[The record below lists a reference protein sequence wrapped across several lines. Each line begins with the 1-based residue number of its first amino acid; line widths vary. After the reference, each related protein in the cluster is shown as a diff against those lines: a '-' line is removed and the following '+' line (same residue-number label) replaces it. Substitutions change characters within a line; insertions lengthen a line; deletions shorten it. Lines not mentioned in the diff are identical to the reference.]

1 MLIKWENFGAFLS
14 SLLRQEIFLTGE
26 VLSEFHCTLYVVKIV
41 FVTLC
46 RFYIVMLIYQNMKHL
61 VLTEL
66 GGTLMFEI
74 APMQLLSDNKVDLT
88 KLISIWALYLH
99 IWDDY
104 SNLCQEQVTSELSVI
119 DG

>member
-1 MLIKWENFGAFLS
+1 
-14 SLLRQEIFLTGE
+14 
-26 VLSEFHCTLYVVKIV
+26 
-41 FVTLC
+41 
-46 RFYIVMLIYQNMKHL
+46 MKHL

-104 SNLCQEQVTSELSVI
+104 SNLCQEQYAKEKGYCEDLTGGKFSFPVI
-119 DG
+119 HAIKSHPDDSQVMRILLFQIHSLADTLRF